1 MNHPSEWTKFFDQNV
16 RRYRYKHKGSG
27 LIRDTLMAIGK
38 AFKGTAKNVVK
49 TAADKAAKTVAE
61 KAGQKVGE
69 IAVEKGSKQIQQI
82 LRKRKPKPQQVSQDA
97 KKKLANILQNQV
109 PKKPA
114 SSAALLKLNRILANE
129 I

>member
-1 MNHPSEWTKFFDQNV
+1 MNHPSEWSKFFDENAG
-16 RRYRYKHKGSG
+16 RYRFKHKGSG
-27 LIRDTLMAIGK
+27 VIRDTLMAIGK

-49 TAADKAAKTVAE
+49 TATEKAEKTVAE

-69 IAVEKGSKQIQQI
+69 IAVEKGQQI
-82 LRKRKPKPQQVSQDA
+82 LRKRKPKPQKVSQDA
-97 KKKLANILQNQV
+97 KKKLENILQNQV

-114 SSAALLKLNRILANE
+114 PSAALKLNRILANE

>member
-1 MNHPSEWTKFFDQNV
+1 MNHPSEWTEFFDENV
-16 RRYRYKHKGSG
+16 GRYRYKHKGSG

-49 TAADKAAKTVAE
+49 TAAKTVAE

-82 LRKRKPKPQQVSQDA
+82 LRKRKPKQTSQDA
-97 KKKLANILQNQV
+97 KKELAYILESRV
-109 PKKPA
+109 PPA
-114 SSAALLKLNRILANE
+114 SSATLK
-129 I
+129 

>member
-1 MNHPSEWTKFFDQNV
+1 
-16 RRYRYKHKGSG
+16 
-27 LIRDTLMAIGK
+27 MAIGK
-38 AFKGTAKNVVK
+38 AFKGTAKNAVK
-49 TAADKAAKTVAE
+49 TAAEKAAKTVAE

-82 LRKRKPKPQQVSQDA
+82 LRERKPKPQQISQDA
-97 KKKLANILQNQV
+97 KKNLANILQNQV

-114 SSAALLKLNRILANE
+114 SSATLLKLNRILANE

>member
-1 MNHPSEWTKFFDQNV
+1 MNHPSEWTEFFDENV
-16 RRYRYKHKGSG
+16 GRHRYKHKGSG
-27 LIRDTLMAIGK
+27 VIRDTLMAIGK

-49 TAADKAAKTVAE
+49 TAAEKTAKTVAE

-82 LRKRKPKPQQVSQDA
+82 LRKRKQKQAPQDA
-97 KKKLANILQNQV
+97 KKKLENILQNQV
-109 PKKPA
+109 PPA
-114 SSAALLKLNRILANE
+114 SSAALKLNRILGNE

>member
-1 MNHPSEWTKFFDQNV
+1 MNHPSEWASFFDENAG
-16 RRYRYKHKGSG
+16 RYRYKHKESG

-69 IAVEKGSKQIQQI
+69 LAVEKGSKQI
-82 LRKRKPKPQQVSQDA
+82 RKLLQERKQKPVSQDA
-97 KKKLANILQNQV
+97 KKQLANILQNRV
-109 PKKPA
+109 PKK
-114 SSAALLKLNRILANE
+114 SDGALVKLNRILANE